1 MERLKNIKNT
11 LISCVE
17 SQMGDLRSA
26 DTQELGEVIDMVKDM
41 EEAIY
46 YCTITKAME
55 ENKEREK
62 FQRHYDEYIPHSVYY
77 PSEWERDAD
86 KRFGRMYYTDMTP
99 MHNDGYRGNSYPSEF
114 RDVREGRSSLS
125 RKNYMESKET
135 HKGVPQQMKEL
146 EKYIQELSQDIV
158 EMIKDATPEEKV
170 MLQQKLS
177 TLATKIQ

>member
-1 MERLKNIKNT
+1 MERLKNIKNS

-17 SQMGDLRSA
+17 SQMGDLRNA
-26 DTQELGEVIDMVKDM
+26 DAQELGEVIDMVKDM

-55 ENKEREK
+55 ENKEESKYRK
-62 FQRHYDEYIPHSVYY
+62 HYEEYIPREVYY
-77 PSEWERDAD
+77 PSEWERDMD
-86 KRFGRMYYTDMTP
+86 KRFRRMYFTDSSQPT
-99 MHNDGYRGNSYPSEF
+99 HSSYPSEF
-114 RDVREGRSSLS
+114 RDVREGRSPIS
-125 RKNYMESKET
+125 RKMYMESKEM
-135 HKGVPQQMKEL
+135 HKGTPQQMKEL

>member
-1 MERLKNIKNT
+1 MERLKNIKNS

-17 SQMGDLRSA
+17 SQMGDLRNA
-26 DTQELGEVIDMVKDM
+26 DAQELGEVIDMVKDM

-55 ENKEREK
+55 ENKEEAKYRK
-62 FQRHYDEYIPHSVYY
+62 HYEEYIPREVYY
-77 PSEWERDAD
+77 PSEWDRDVD
-86 KRFGRMYYTDMTP
+86 KKFGRMYFTDSSQPT
-99 MHNDGYRGNSYPSEF
+99 RSSYPSEF
-114 RDVREGRSSLS
+114 RDVREGRSPIS
-125 RKNYMESKET
+125 RKMYMESKEM
-135 HKGVPQQMKEL
+135 HKGTPQQMKEL

>member
-1 MERLKNIKNT
+1 MERLKNIKNS

-17 SQMGDLRSA
+17 SQMSDLRNA

-55 ENKEREK
+55 ENKEEEK
-62 FQRHYDEYIPHSVYY
+62 YRRHYGEYIPREVYY
-77 PSEWERDAD
+77 PSDWERDID
-86 KRFGRMYYTDMTP
+86 KRFGRMYYTDSSQPVHSSGM
-99 MHNDGYRGNSYPSEF
+99 DRSYPSEF
-114 RDVREGRSSLS
+114 RDVREGRSPMS
-125 RKNYMESKET
+125 RKTYMESKEM
-135 HKGVPQQMKEL
+135 HKGTPQQMKEL

>member
-1 MERLKNIKNT
+1 MERLKNIKNS

-17 SQMGDLRSA
+17 SQMGDLRNA
-26 DTQELGEVIDMVKDM
+26 DAQELGEVIDMVKDM

-55 ENKEREK
+55 ENKEEEKYRKHYGEYLPRE
-62 FQRHYDEYIPHSVYY
+62 VYY
-77 PSEWERDAD
+77 PSEWDRDVD
-86 KRFGRMYYTDMTP
+86 KKFGRMYFTDPSQP
-99 MHNDGYRGNSYPSEF
+99 MRSSYPSEF
-114 RDVREGRSSLS
+114 RDVREGRSPIS
-125 RKNYMESKET
+125 RKMYMESKEM
-135 HKGVPQQMKEL
+135 HKGTPQQMKEL

>member
-1 MERLKNIKNT
+1 MERLKNIKNS

-17 SQMGDLRSA
+17 SQMGDLRNA
-26 DTQELGEVIDMVKDM
+26 DAQELGEVIDMVKDM

-55 ENKEREK
+55 ENKEEEKYRKHYREYLP
-62 FQRHYDEYIPHSVYY
+62 REVYY
-77 PSEWERDAD
+77 PSEWDRDVD
-86 KRFGRMYYTDMTP
+86 KKFGRMYFTDP
-99 MHNDGYRGNSYPSEF
+99 SQPIHSSYLSEF
-114 RDVREGRSSLS
+114 RDVREGRSPIS
-125 RKNYMESKET
+125 RKMYMESKEM
-135 HKGVPQQMKEL
+135 HKGTPQQMKEL
-146 EKYIQELSQDIV
+146 EKYIQELSQDII

>member
-1 MERLKNIKNT
+1 MERLKNIKNS

-17 SQMGDLRSA
+17 SQMGDLRNA
-26 DTQELGEVIDMVKDM
+26 DAQELGEVIDMVKDM

-55 ENKEREK
+55 ENKEEEKYRKHYGEYLPRE
-62 FQRHYDEYIPHSVYY
+62 VYY
-77 PSEWERDAD
+77 PSEWDRDVD
-86 KRFGRMYYTDMTP
+86 KKFGRMYFTDQSQP
-99 MHNDGYRGNSYPSEF
+99 MRSSYPSEF
-114 RDVREGRSSLS
+114 RDVREGRSPIS
-125 RKNYMESKET
+125 RKMYMESKEM
-135 HKGVPQQMKEL
+135 HKGTPQQMKEL

>member
-1 MERLKNIKNT
+1 MERLKNIKNS

-17 SQMGDLRSA
+17 SQMGDLRNA
-26 DTQELGEVIDMVKDM
+26 DAQELGEVIDMVKDM

-55 ENKEREK
+55 ENKEEEKYRKHYREYLP
-62 FQRHYDEYIPHSVYY
+62 REVYY
-77 PSEWERDAD
+77 PSEWERDID
-86 KRFGRMYYTDMTP
+86 KRFGRMYFTDSSQP
-99 MHNDGYRGNSYPSEF
+99 IHSSYPSEF
-114 RDVREGRSSLS
+114 RDVREGRSPIS
-125 RKNYMESKET
+125 RKMYMESKEM
-135 HKGVPQQMKEL
+135 HKGTPQQMKEL

>member
-1 MERLKNIKNT
+1 MERLKNIKNS

-17 SQMGDLRSA
+17 SQMGDLRNA
-26 DTQELGEVIDMVKDM
+26 DAQELGEVIDMVKDM

-55 ENKEREK
+55 ENKEEEKYRKRYGEYLPRE
-62 FQRHYDEYIPHSVYY
+62 VYY
-77 PSEWERDAD
+77 PSEWGRDVD
-86 KRFGRMYYTDMTP
+86 KKFGRMYFTDP
-99 MHNDGYRGNSYPSEF
+99 SQPIHSSYPSEF
-114 RDVREGRSSLS
+114 RDVREGRSPIS
-125 RKNYMESKET
+125 RKMYMESKEM
-135 HKGVPQQMKEL
+135 HKGTPQQMKEL

>member
-1 MERLKNIKNT
+1 MERLKNIKNS

-17 SQMGDLRSA
+17 SQMGDLRNA
-26 DTQELGEVIDMVKDM
+26 DAQELGEVIDMVKDM

-46 YCTITKAME
+46 YCAITKAME
-55 ENKEREK
+55 ENKEEEKYRKHYGEYLPRE
-62 FQRHYDEYIPHSVYY
+62 VYY
-77 PSEWERDAD
+77 PSEWGRDVD
-86 KRFGRMYYTDMTP
+86 KKFGRMYFTDP
-99 MHNDGYRGNSYPSEF
+99 SQPIHSSYPSEF
-114 RDVREGRSSLS
+114 RDVREGRSPIS
-125 RKNYMESKET
+125 RKMYMESKEM
-135 HKGVPQQMKEL
+135 HKGTPQQMKEL

>member
-1 MERLKNIKNT
+1 MERLKNIKNS

-17 SQMGDLRSA
+17 SQMGDLRNA
-26 DTQELGEVIDMVKDM
+26 DAQELGEVIDMVKDM

-55 ENKEREK
+55 ENKEESKYRK
-62 FQRHYDEYIPHSVYY
+62 HYEEYIPREVYY
-77 PSEWERDAD
+77 PSEWERD
-86 KRFGRMYYTDMTP
+86 
-99 MHNDGYRGNSYPSEF
+99 
-114 RDVREGRSSLS
+114 
-125 RKNYMESKET
+125 ME
-135 HKGVPQQMKEL
+135 EL

>member
-1 MERLKNIKNT
+1 MERLKNIKNS

-17 SQMGDLRSA
+17 SQMGDLRNA
-26 DTQELGEVIDMVKDM
+26 DAQELGEVIDMVKDM

-55 ENKEREK
+55 ENKEEEKYRKHYREYLP
-62 FQRHYDEYIPHSVYY
+62 REVYY
-77 PSEWERDAD
+77 PSEWDRDVD
-86 KRFGRMYYTDMTP
+86 KKFGRMYFTDP
-99 MHNDGYRGNSYPSEF
+99 SQPIHSSYLSEF
-114 RDVREGRSSLS
+114 RDVREGRSPIS
-125 RKNYMESKET
+125 RKMYIESKEM
-135 HKGVPQQMKEL
+135 HKGTPQQMKEL

>member
-1 MERLKNIKNT
+1 MERLKNIKNS

-17 SQMGDLRSA
+17 SQMGDLRNA
-26 DTQELGEVIDMVKDM
+26 DAQELGEVIDMVKDM
-41 EEAIY
+41 EKAIY

-55 ENKEREK
+55 ANKEEEK
-62 FQRHYDEYIPHSVYY
+62 YRRHYGDYIPKEVYY
-77 PSEWERDAD
+77 PSEWERDVD
-86 KRFGRMYYTDMTP
+86 KRFGRMYYTDPSQPIHSSGT
-99 MHNDGYRGNSYPSEF
+99 GRSYPSEF
-114 RDVREGRSSLS
+114 RDVREGRSPIS
-125 RKNYMESKET
+125 RKMYMESKEM
-135 HKGVPQQMKEL
+135 HKGTPQQMKEL